1 MRARAFLTGW
11 APSWM
16 GVSLWVLVLGTAA
29 WAASSSIV
37 IPADLPNRSDLGD
50 VRLRWAL
57 IQDPGT
63 VRAVGVA
70 ESPNRVVSRTT
81 LELFGADREGRVV
94 SQGQG
99 DIQGGFGSTSG
110 PFDVA
115 LRPTGRE
122 ARFELV
128 LVHVQEGKPGD

>member
-1 MRARAFLTGW
+1 
-11 APSWM
+11 
-16 GVSLWVLVLGTAA
+16 
-29 WAASSSIV
+29 
-37 IPADLPNRSDLGD
+37 
-50 VRLRWAL
+50 
-57 IQDPGT
+57 
-63 VRAVGVA
+63 VA

-81 LELFGADREGRVV
+81 LELFGVDREGRVV

>member
-11 APSWM
+11 ALSWM

-37 IPADLPNRSDLGD
+37 VPADLPNRSDLGD

-63 VRAVGVA
+63 VRAG
-70 ESPNRVVSRTT
+70 EWPNRRTAS
-81 LELFGADREGRVV
+81 FPGQRWSSSAWIGRVV
-94 SQGQG
+94 S
-99 DIQGGFGSTSG
+99 
-110 PFDVA
+110 
-115 LRPTGRE
+115 
-122 ARFELV
+122 
-128 LVHVQEGKPGD
+128 